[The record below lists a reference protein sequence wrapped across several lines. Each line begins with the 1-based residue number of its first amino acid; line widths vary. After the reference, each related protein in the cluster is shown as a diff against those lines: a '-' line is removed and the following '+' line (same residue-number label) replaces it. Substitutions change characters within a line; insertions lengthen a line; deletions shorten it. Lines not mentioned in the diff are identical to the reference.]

1 MGESPFLRDLVI
13 VLAASLPVLFVF
25 QKLRV
30 PTIVAFL
37 FTGILIGPYALGLV
51 GDPDQVR
58 KIAELGVVLILFYVG
73 LGFSLPRLKELGR
86 TAVVSGALQMTL
98 AVLATAGVLLLFG
111 QDLRPAIFGGLLV
124 AGSSTA
130 VVLPVLS
137 ARDEIDAPFARQFLG
152 TSLFQDLGVIPLIL
166 LLPALAGGAQAGEA
180 PSLLSVLGRVGLA
193 AASVAVLVVV
203 ARFVVPP
210 LLDRLVRVAGRETFT
225 AGVVV
230 VILGM
235 VAIAVEAGVSAA
247 MGAFAAGIVVAE
259 SESMADVSATFAPF
273 RDILTS
279 LFFVSI
285 GMLLDPG
292 FVLSRPLLVLGV
304 VLAVVLLKVV
314 TAYPALRAARAVP
327 RVAIRA
333 AFSLATVGEFSFV
346 LALAGLGYGLL
357 QEGPQQLFVAVSVLT
372 MLSAPLLVAAG
383 ARLVGLFPE
392 RLEGAA
398 EEPNASVL
406 RSGHVVVVGY
416 GLNGSNVA
424 RALGEI
430 GIPYVVLDAE
440 ADRVSRARA
449 AGVEVLLAD
458 ATSPAALEIA
468 GIARARA
475 LVVTVPDPAA
485 SRKIV
490 RMARSRNTGV
500 KTIVRTRYIREVD
513 ELRRA
518 GANEVIPEEF
528 ETSIE
533 ILARLLRS
541 FHVPGN
547 LVATQIRVLR
557 DEAYRK
563 LRDPQARPE
572 TGRRLSA
579 LMAAGTSDLVL
590 VLPEM
595 AASGRTL
602 GELDLEA
609 DHVAVPALLRDGA
622 PLAPPPRDLP
632 IEPGDTLLLVGAH
645 EDLVRATKKLEG
657 AGPADPD
664 A

>member
-1 MGESPFLRDLVI
+1 
-13 VLAASLPVLFVF
+13 
-25 QKLRV
+25 
-30 PTIVAFL
+30 
-37 FTGILIGPYALGLV
+37 
-51 GDPDQVR
+51 
-58 KIAELGVVLILFYVG
+58 
-73 LGFSLPRLKELGR
+73 
-86 TAVVSGALQMTL
+86 
-98 AVLATAGVLLLFG
+98 
-111 QDLRPAIFGGLLV
+111 
-124 AGSSTA
+124 
-130 VVLPVLS
+130 
-137 ARDEIDAPFARQFLG
+137 
-152 TSLFQDLGVIPLIL
+152 
-166 LLPALAGGAQAGEA
+166 
-180 PSLLSVLGRVGLA
+180 
-193 AASVAVLVVV
+193 
-203 ARFVVPP
+203 
-210 LLDRLVRVAGRETFT
+210 
-225 AGVVV
+225 
-230 VILGM
+230 
-235 VAIAVEAGVSAA
+235 
-247 MGAFAAGIVVAE
+247 
-259 SESMADVSATFAPF
+259 
-273 RDILTS
+273 
-279 LFFVSI
+279 
-285 GMLLDPG
+285 
-292 FVLSRPLLVLGV
+292 
-304 VLAVVLLKVV
+304 
-314 TAYPALRAARAVP
+314 
-327 RVAIRA
+327 
-333 AFSLATVGEFSFV
+333 
-346 LALAGLGYGLL
+346 
-357 QEGPQQLFVAVSVLT
+357 

-392 RLEGAA
+392 RLEEADT
-398 EEPNASVL
+398 PNASVL

-657 AGPADPD
+657 VGPADPE

>member
-98 AVLATAGVLLLFG
+98 AVLATAGVLLLLG

-273 RDILTS
+273 RDILSS

-392 RLEGAA
+392 RLEEADT
-398 EEPNASVL
+398 PNASVL

-657 AGPADPD
+657 VGPADPD

>member
-1 MGESPFLRDLVI
+1 MYKR
-13 VLAASLPVLFVF
+13 
-25 QKLRV
+25 Q
-30 PTIVAFL
+30 
-37 FTGILIGPYALGLV
+37 
-51 GDPDQVR
+51 
-58 KIAELGVVLILFYVG
+58 ELGVVLILFYVG
-73 LGFSLPRLKELGR
+73 LGFSLPRLTELGR
-86 TAVVSGALQMTL
+86 TAVVSGILQMTL
-98 AVLATAGVLLLFG
+98 AVLVTTGVLLFLG

-137 ARDEIDAPFARQFLG
+137 ARDELDAPFARQFLG

-166 LLPALAGGAQAGEA
+166 LLPALAGGTRAGEG
-180 PSLLSVLGRVGLA
+180 PSLLAVLGRVGLA
-193 AASVAVLVVV
+193 VASVTLLVVV

-259 SESMADVSATFAPF
+259 SESMADVSATFVPF
-273 RDILTS
+273 RDILSS

-292 FVLSRPLLVLGV
+292 FVLSRPALVLGTV
-304 VLAVVLLKVV
+304 AAVVLLKVV

-346 LALAGLGYGLL
+346 LALAGIGYGLL
-357 QEGPQQLFVAVSVLT
+357 GERPQQLFVAVSVLT

-383 ARLVGLFPE
+383 ARLVGFLPDY
-392 RLEGAA
+392 LEGAGEA
-398 EEPNASVL
+398 PSASVL

-424 RALGEI
+424 RVLGEI
-430 GIPYVVLDAE
+430 GIPYVVVDAE
-440 ADRVSRARA
+440 ADRVLRARA
-449 AGVEVLLAD
+449 AGVEALLAD

-475 LVVTVPDPAA
+475 IVITVPDPAA

-490 RMARSRNTGV
+490 RLARSRNPMA

-513 ELRRA
+513 ELRRS
-518 GANEVIPEEF
+518 GADEVIPEEF

-533 ILARLLRS
+533 IVARLLRS

-547 LVATQIRVLR
+547 LVAAQIRILR
-557 DEAYRK
+557 DAAYRK
-563 LRDPQARPE
+563 LRDPLARPE
-572 TGRRLSA
+572 AGRRLSA
-579 LMAAGTSDLVL
+579 LMAAGTSELVL
-590 VLPEM
+590 ILPEM
-595 AASGRTL
+595 AAVGQTL
-602 GELDLEA
+602 GQLHLEV

-622 PLAPPPRDLP
+622 PLAPPPLDVP
-632 IEPGDTLLLVGAH
+632 IEEGDTLLLVGAH
-645 EDLVRATKKLEG
+645 EDLVRATKRLEG
-657 AGPADPD
+657 TAPEE
-664 A
+664 

>member
-98 AVLATAGVLLLFG
+98 AVLATAGVLLLLG

-273 RDILTS
+273 RDILSS

-304 VLAVVLLKVV
+304 VVAVVLLKVV

-383 ARLVGLFPE
+383 ARLVGFFPE

-406 RSGHVVVVGY
+406 RSAHVVVVGY

-440 ADRVSRARA
+440 ADRVSRARS

-490 RMARSRNTGV
+490 RMARSRNAGV

-518 GANEVIPEEF
+518 GADEVIPEEF

-547 LVATQIRVLR
+547 LVATQIRILR

-563 LRDPQARPE
+563 LRDPLARPE

-595 AASGRTL
+595 AAAGKTL

-645 EDLVRATKKLEG
+645 EDLVRATRKLEG
-657 AGPADPD
+657 AGPPGPD